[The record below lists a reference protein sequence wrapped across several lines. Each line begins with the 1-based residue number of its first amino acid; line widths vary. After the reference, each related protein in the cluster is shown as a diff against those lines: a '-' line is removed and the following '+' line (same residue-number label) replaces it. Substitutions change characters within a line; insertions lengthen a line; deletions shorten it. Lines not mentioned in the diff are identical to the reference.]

1 MSSPNDSANTPLPD
15 PSPGRAP
22 FLATFLATGFF
33 SGYIPWMS
41 GTFGTLVGLLL
52 YLIPGVE
59 QPALLVPLILVTF
72 VAGVA
77 ASAHVARSVGHRLTR
92 SAEIAKQ
99 KFQPGGHET
108 ADPSIIVI
116 DEIVGMWIALLF
128 LPKTIPVMIIAFFA
142 FRFFDIVKPQPARSL
157 EQIPNGWG
165 IMLDDVVAGVYA
177 NLTTWVGWW
186 LWVELFG

>member
-1 MSSPNDSANTPLPD
+1 VSSQNGSGSVPPPD
-15 PSPGRAP
+15 PSSGHAP
-22 FLATFLATGFF
+22 FLATLIATGLY

-41 GTFGTLVGLLL
+41 GTFGTLVGLLV

-59 QPALLVPLILVTF
+59 HPALLASLILVMLF
-72 VAGVA
+72 AGVA
-77 ASAHVARSVGHRLTR
+77 ASARVASSVGHRLTR

-128 LPKTIPVMIIAFFA
+128 LPKTVPVIVIAFLA

-177 NLTTWVGWW
+177 NIATWGGWW
-186 LWVELFG
+186 LWVRVFG

>member
-1 MSSPNDSANTPLPD
+1 
-15 PSPGRAP
+15 
-22 FLATFLATGFF
+22 
-33 SGYIPWMS
+33 MS

-59 QPALLVPLILVTF
+59 HPVLLASLILVTF
-72 VAGVA
+72 FAGVA
-77 ASAHVARSVGHRLTR
+77 ASARVASSVGHQLTR

-99 KFQPGGHET
+99 KFQPGEHET

-128 LPKTIPVMIIAFFA
+128 LPKTVPVMIIAFFA

-157 EQIPNGWG
+157 ERIPNGWG

-177 NLTTWVGWW
+177 NIAAWGGWW
-186 LWVELFG
+186 LWVRIFG